1 MSKFFPETL
10 SALVDGEVDELEL
23 RRLLA
28 ALDQADEHEA
38 ERLLVQWSRFNT
50 ISDVLTSHA
59 VHKASRSKTS
69 DFGSDS
75 GSEALRPVFAE
86 DGFAKIVSDAVAKEI
101 DASATKTAFSSGT
114 SVSHWRGLA
123 VAASVAFAVVLGVQ
137 EFDRFAPQG
146 GQPLL
151 ASGEQTSTPSVVQ
164 QADFVAL
171 RSLESKPPADQW
183 VSPVKANSA
192 TDQIKAAEAQ
202 ARLNA
207 YFLQHANRAATQ
219 SGHGLIP
226 FARVANF
233 EDQ

>member
-1 MSKFFPETL
+1 MSKFIPETL

-28 ALDQADEHEA
+28 AFDQADEHEA
-38 ERLLVQWSRFNT
+38 ERLLAQWSRFNT

-59 VHKASRSKTS
+59 VQKASRNKTS
-69 DFGSDS
+69 GSDS
-75 GSEALRPVFAE
+75 KALEPVLAA
-86 DGFAKIVSDAVAKEI
+86 DGFAQSVSAAVAEEI
-101 DASATKTAFSSGT
+101 AASSARSSFSSG
-114 SVSHWRGLA
+114 SSASHWRGLA

-137 EFDRFAPQG
+137 EFDRFALQG

-183 VSPVKANSA
+183 VSPVKAISA

>member
-1 MSKFFPETL
+1 MS
-10 SALVDGEVDELEL
+10 
-23 RRLLA
+23 
-28 ALDQADEHEA
+28 Q
-38 ERLLVQWSRFNT
+38 ERF
-50 ISDVLTSHA
+50 
-59 VHKASRSKTS
+59 
-69 DFGSDS
+69 
-75 GSEALRPVFAE
+75 
-86 DGFAKIVSDAVAKEI
+86 
-101 DASATKTAFSSGT
+101 
-114 SVSHWRGLA
+114 
-123 VAASVAFAVVLGVQ
+123 AFADTLEFVSRARSLPSSACVEAQ

-151 ASGEQTSTPSVVQ
+151 ASGEKTSTPSVVQ

-171 RSLESKPPADQW
+171 RSLESTPPADQW

>member
-1 MSKFFPETL
+1 MSKLFPETL
-10 SALVDGEVDELEL
+10 SALLDGEVDELEL

-38 ERLLVQWSRFNT
+38 ERLMAQWSRFNT
-50 ISDVLTSHA
+50 ISDVLTSHV
-59 VHKASRSKTS
+59 VHKAARSNTYDS
-69 DFGSDS
+69 GFDS
-75 GSEALRPVFAE
+75 GSEAFRPVLAG
-86 DGFAKIVSDAVAKEI
+86 DGFAKIVSNAVEKEI
-101 DASATKTAFSSGT
+101 AGSATKKACTT
-114 SVSHWRGLA
+114 DVSVSHWRGLA

-137 EFDRFAPQG
+137 EFERFAPKG

-151 ASGEQTSTPSVVQ
+151 ASGEKTSTPSVVQ
-164 QADFVAL
+164 QSDFVAL
-171 RSLESKPPADQW
+171 RSLESKLPADQW
-183 VSPVKANSA
+183 VSPVKASRA

>member
-1 MSKFFPETL
+1 MSKFSPETL
-10 SALVDGEVDELEL
+10 SALVDGEADELEL

-59 VHKASRSKTS
+59 VHKASSNKTS
-69 DFGSDS
+69 NSGSDS
-75 GSEALRPVFAE
+75 GSEVLRPVLAD
-86 DGFAKIVSDAVAKEI
+86 DGFAKSVSAALAEEIAVN
-101 DASATKTAFSSGT
+101 TAQSSFSS
-114 SVSHWRGLA
+114 SSRPSHWRGLA

-137 EFDRFAPQG
+137 EFYRFAPQG
-146 GQPLL
+146 SQPLL

-171 RSLESKPPADQW
+171 RSLESKLPADMLA
-183 VSPVKANSA
+183 SPVKSVSA
-192 TDQIKAAEAQ
+192 VDQLKAAEAQ
-202 ARLNA
+202 ARLNV
-207 YFLQHANRAATQ
+207 YLLQHANRTATQ
-219 SGHGLIP
+219 SGHSLIP

>member
-1 MSKFFPETL
+1 MSNFSLETL
-10 SALVDGEVDELEL
+10 SALVDGEANELEL

-28 ALDQADEHEA
+28 ALDQADEYEA
-38 ERLLVQWSRFNT
+38 GRILAQWSRFHM
-50 ISDVLTSHA
+50 ISDVLTSPA
-59 VHKASRSKTS
+59 LQKASMKNTS
-69 DFGSDS
+69 DPEIITPVFVADSFAQSVSAAVTEEIEASASQSSFSSDS
-75 GSEALRPVFAE
+75 KR
-86 DGFAKIVSDAVAKEI
+86 
-101 DASATKTAFSSGT
+101 
-114 SVSHWRGLA
+114 SHWRGLA
-123 VAASVAFAVVLGVQ
+123 VAASVAFAVVVGVQ
-137 EFDRFAPQG
+137 EFDRFGPQG

-151 ASGEQTSTPSVVQ
+151 ASGEQTNTPSVVQ

-171 RSLESKPPADQW
+171 RSLELQPPADEW
-183 VSPVKANSA
+183 VSPVKAANI

-219 SGHGLIP
+219 SGHGIIP

>member
-59 VHKASRSKTS
+59 VHKASRNKTS
-69 DFGSDS
+69 NS
-75 GSEALRPVFAE
+75 GSEALRPVFAK
-86 DGFAKIVSDAVAKEI
+86 DGFAQIVSDAVAKEI
-101 DASATKTAFSSGT
+101 AASATKTAFSSGT

-123 VAASVAFAVVLGVQ
+123 VAASVAFAVLLGVQ

-202 ARLNA
+202 ARLNE

>member
-28 ALDQADEHEA
+28 ALGHADEHEA
-38 ERLLVQWSRFNT
+38 ERLLAQWSRFNT
-50 ISDVLTSHA
+50 ISDVLKSHA
-59 VHKASRSKTS
+59 VHKVSRNKA
-69 DFGSDS
+69 SDS
-75 GSEALRPVFAE
+75 GSDSEALRPVLAKN
-86 DGFAKIVSDAVAKEI
+86 GFAQIVSDAVAKEI
-101 DASATKTAFSSGT
+101 AASKTKTAFSSGA
-114 SVSHWRGLA
+114 SVTHWRGLA
-123 VAASVAFAVVLGVQ
+123 VAASVAFVVVLGVQ

-146 GQPLL
+146 SQPLL

-171 RSLESKPPADQW
+171 RSLESKLPADMLA
-183 VSPVKANSA
+183 SPVKSVSA
-192 TDQIKAAEAQ
+192 VDQLKAAEAQ
-202 ARLNA
+202 ARLNV
-207 YFLQHANRAATQ
+207 YLLQHANRTATQ
-219 SGHGLIP
+219 SGHSLIP

>member
-59 VHKASRSKTS
+59 VYKASRNKTS
-69 DFGSDS
+69 NS
-75 GSEALRPVFAE
+75 GSEALRPVFAK
-86 DGFAKIVSDAVAKEI
+86 DGFAQIVSDAVAKEI
-101 DASATKTAFSSGT
+101 AASATKTAFSSGT

-123 VAASVAFAVVLGVQ
+123 VAASVAFAVLLGVQ

-171 RSLESKPPADQW
+171 RSLESKPPTDQW

-202 ARLNA
+202 ARLNE

>member
-10 SALVDGEVDELEL
+10 SALVDGEIDELEL

-59 VHKASRSKTS
+59 VHKASRKKTS
-69 DFGSDS
+69 NS

-101 DASATKTAFSSGT
+101 DASATKPAFSSGT

-123 VAASVAFAVVLGVQ
+123 VAASVAFAVLLGVQ
-137 EFDRFAPQG
+137 EFDRFASQG

-202 ARLNA
+202 ARLNE

>member
-59 VHKASRSKTS
+59 VHKASRNKTS
-69 DFGSDS
+69 NS
-75 GSEALRPVFAE
+75 GSEALRPVFAK
-86 DGFAKIVSDAVAKEI
+86 DGFAQIVSDAVAKEVA
-101 DASATKTAFSSGT
+101 ASATKTAFSSGT

-123 VAASVAFAVVLGVQ
+123 VAASVAFAVLLGVQ

-202 ARLNA
+202 ARLNE